1 MFDLK
6 ISPDEKLRRE
16 FSDRKIVVVKKFL
29 PPELIS
35 AIHAAIPQMVFEY
48 QRYKYDGNSEFE
60 TYEAL
65 AMHSKI
71 YGYISQSLNNPRLL
85 EEVMELTG
93 EKNLIGFWGR
103 LYRLQPDGIQRF
115 DWHKDLDTGKR
126 IAVSINISPKPFTG
140 GELIFR
146 LEGRAESEIKIH
158 NVGEG
163 DAVFFLIDRAYE
175 HRVLPLS
182 GEASK
187 YAITGWF
194 QTMAPKASS
203 LIYA

>member
-1 MFDLK
+1 MT
-6 ISPDEKLRRE
+6 
-16 FSDRKIVVVKKFL
+16 
-29 PPELIS
+29 
-35 AIHAAIPQMVFEY
+35 FEY
-48 QRYKYDGNSEFE
+48 QKYNYDANQESG

-65 AMHSKI
+65 AKHSKI
-71 YGYISQSLNNPRLL
+71 YGYISQTLNNPRILH
-85 EEVMELTG
+85 EVMELTG
-93 EKNLIGFWGR
+93 EKDLIGFWGR
-103 LYRLQPDGIQRF
+103 LYRLEPDGNQRF
-115 DWHKDLDTGKR
+115 DWHKDIDTGKR

-146 LEGRAESEIKIH
+146 LEGRPESEIKIH

-175 HRVLPLS
+175 HKVLPLS

-194 QTMAPKASS
+194 QTMAPPPFSVV
-203 LIYA
+203 YA